1 MIYSTSGNPSSI
13 CKRPQIILSAL
24 ALMSAGIAPGHC
36 FGHDLASSPELPSSE
51 MTTENVNLQY
61 VTMPPPKKKNQLST
75 QAQGT
80 SQTVTL
86 YQNGSNNDANIAQ
99 EGYGNSA
106 FASQD
111 GAKNIIDL
119 KQYGYGNDTLIA
131 QNGYAN
137 SAQVTQKAN
146 FTSAQVLQD
155 GSFNTTS
162 VTQYAG
168 APPLKVTQYNSV
180 GAYAKVIQY

>member
-1 MIYSTSGNPSSI
+1 MIYSTSGNPSNI
-13 CKRPQIILSAL
+13 YKRPQIILSAL
-24 ALMSAGIAPGHC
+24 ALMSAGLVPGPC
-36 FGHDLASSPELPSSE
+36 FGHDLASSPELPNSE
-51 MTTENVNLQY
+51 MATENVNLQY
-61 VTMPPPKKKNQLST
+61 ASLPSSKKKNQLST
-75 QAQGT
+75 QTQAT

-99 EGYGNSA
+99 EGYGNSI

-119 KQYGYGNDTLIA
+119 KQYGYGNDMLIA

-137 SAQVTQKAN
+137 SVQLTQKAN

-155 GSFNTTS
+155 GSFNAMS

>member
-1 MIYSTSGNPSSI
+1 MIYSISGNPGSI
-13 CKRPQIILSAL
+13 YRHPQIILSAL
-24 ALMSAGIAPGHC
+24 ALMSAGIAPGYC
-36 FGHDLASSPELPSSE
+36 FGHDLASSPELPISE
-51 MTTENVNLQY
+51 MAMENVNLQY
-61 VTMPPPKKKNQLST
+61 ASLPSPTKKNQSST
-75 QAQGT
+75 QKQGA
-80 SQTVTL
+80 SQTAKL
-86 YQNGSNNDANIAQ
+86 YQAGSNNDANIAQ
-99 EGYGNSA
+99 EGNGNSI

-111 GAKNIIDL
+111 GVKNTIDL
-119 KQYGYGNDTLIA
+119 KQYGYGNDMLIA

-137 SAQVTQKAN
+137 SVQLTQKAN

-155 GSFNTTS
+155 GSFNAMS